1 MAPRRPLHDIIVF
14 YSLALPASL
23 IILILLLLL
32 LSQLGVAIPVLGVQG
47 ISTYTTTV
55 WRPTYEPPQPTTIWL
70 PMLEPPQRGAWYG
83 LLPAI
88 WGTLVSAI
96 TAIILGLTFTI
107 ALVVFMEEIAPRR
120 VREVFSTIVDLMA
133 GLPTVLYGVWGLAFL
148 GPLLHKYVMDPVS
161 SYLGII
167 PLFSC
172 EPLSGATV
180 FTAGVLLSIMI
191 TPFMVALVQESYRSI
206 PFTLKEAAW
215 SLGMTRFEY
224 VRLNLS
230 MILPSIASAILLGFG
245 RASSETAAVTLV
257 VGNAVNIGF
266 CIFTPAYT
274 ISSLIA
280 NQFTE
285 SQDFPYMLNALFAGG
300 LILLVIGLVV
310 NSIGIILLRR
320 VRF

>member
-1 MAPRRPLHDIIVF
+1 MTSRRPLHDIIFF
-14 YSLALPASL
+14 YSLALPAFL
-23 IILILLLLL
+23 IVVILSLLL
-32 LSQLGVAIPVLGVQG
+32 LSQLGMSIPILRVQG
-47 ISTYTTTV
+47 LSTYTTTT
-55 WRPTYEPPQPTTIWL
+55 WRPMYDPPPD
-70 PMLEPPQRGAWYG
+70 RAWYG

-88 WGTLVSAI
+88 WGTMVSAVI
-96 TAIILGLTFTI
+96 AILLGLTFTI

-120 VREVFSTIVDLMA
+120 VREVFSTIIDLMA

-148 GPLLHKYVMDPVS
+148 GPLLHKYVMSPLHSHLSIV
-161 SYLGII
+161 

-206 PFTLKEAAW
+206 PYTLKEAAW
-215 SLGMTRFEY
+215 SLGMTRYEY
-224 VRLNLS
+224 VLLNMR
-230 MILPSIASAILLGFG
+230 MIAPSIASAILLGFG

-266 CIFTPAYT
+266 CIFAPAYT

-300 LILLVIGLVV
+300 LILLIIGLIV
-310 NSIGIILLRR
+310 NTIGVLMLRR